1 MEPSELS
8 ARLRQIASYV
18 DTSRR
23 PSLRFV
29 RSTLAAAVLATD
41 RSLSEAVGKALAAK
55 VAQLMPEEFNG
66 ETYDTADKGKGF
78 KDGYVSFAMDPNTW
92 ESAGIIGGI
101 LFMCRYNPADFKS
114 EAPEGEGADA
124 WQGHSK
130 GEAVVTLTMTAGYYN
145 KTLGGGVDGS
155 TPLGTCTVMLD
166 AKEQVVEADIDDT
179 TQFEK
184 GVTELIRRINESP
197 PDEAVSASRRRK
209 SMPPTT
215 SEKTLIQWLTKQNRT
230 DVKRTEINDLVRS
243 MSKRTGE
250 PAGQV
255 LERVNGFFKKRGWPV
270 DEKG

>member
-18 DTSRR
+18 EASGS
-23 PSLRFV
+23 PSLRLV
-29 RSTLAAAVLATD
+29 SSRLAAMVLATD
-41 RSLSEAVGKALAAK
+41 RSLSEAVGKALAEQVAK
-55 VAQLMPEEFNG
+55 LMPEEFSG
-66 ETYDTADKGKGF
+66 ATYDTADKGKGF
-78 KDGYVSFAMDPNTW
+78 KGGYVSWAMDPNTW
-92 ESAGIIGGI
+92 ENAGIIGGI
-101 LFMCRYNPADFKS
+101 LFMCRYNPEEFKS
-114 EAPEGEGADA
+114 ESPEGEGSED

-130 GEAVVTLTMTAGYYN
+130 GEAAITLTMTAGYYN

-155 TPLGTCTVMLD
+155 VSLGTCTILLD
-166 AKEQVVEADIDDT
+166 AKEKVMEAAIDDESA
-179 TQFEK
+179 FET
-184 GVTELIRRINESP
+184 GVTELIRRVNESP

-215 SEKTLIQWLTKQNRT
+215 SEKTLIQWLTQQNRT

-255 LERVNGFFKKRGWPV
+255 LEKVNGFFKKRGWPI

>member
-8 ARLRQIASYV
+8 ARLRHIATYV
-18 DTSRR
+18 EASGR
-23 PSLRFV
+23 PSLRLV
-29 RSTLAAAVLATD
+29 SSRLAAMVLATD
-41 RSLSEAVGKALAAK
+41 RSLSEAVGKALAEQVAK
-55 VAQLMPEEFNG
+55 LMPEEFSG
-66 ETYDTADKGKGF
+66 ATYDTADKGKGF
-78 KDGYVSFAMDPNTW
+78 KGGYVSWAMDPNTW
-92 ESAGIIGGI
+92 ENAGIIGGI
-101 LFMCRYNPADFKS
+101 LFMCRYNPEDFKS
-114 EAPEGEGADA
+114 EAPEEGYGGDA
-124 WQGHSK
+124 AHSK
-130 GEAVVTLTMTAGYYN
+130 GEAAVTLTMTAGYYN

-155 TPLGTCTVMLD
+155 VDLGTCTVLLD
-166 AKEQVVEADIDDT
+166 AKEKVMEAAIDDSSE
-179 TQFEK
+179 FEK
-184 GVTELIRRINESP
+184 GVTELIRKVNESP

-255 LERVNGFFKKRGWPV
+255 LEKVNGFFKKRGWPV

>member
-8 ARLRQIASYV
+8 AHLRQIASYV
-18 DTSRR
+18 DASRR
-23 PSLRFV
+23 PSLSLVASR
-29 RSTLAAAVLATD
+29 LAAAVLATD
-41 RSLSEAVGKALAAK
+41 RSLSETVGKSLAAQ
-55 VAQLMPEEFNG
+55 VAKLMPEEFNG

-78 KDGYVSFAMDPNTW
+78 KGGYVSWAMDPNTW
-92 ESAGIIGGI
+92 ENAGIIGGI
-101 LFMCRYNPADFKS
+101 LFMCRYNPEEFKS
-114 EAPEGEGADA
+114 EAPEGGYGGEDA
-124 WQGHSK
+124 GHSK
-130 GEAVVTLTMTAGYYN
+130 GEAVITLTMTAGYYN
-145 KTLGGGVDGS
+145 KTLGGGVDGAAD
-155 TPLGTCTVMLD
+155 LGTCTVMLD
-166 AKEQVVEADIDDT
+166 SKEQVVEASIDDESK
-179 TQFEK
+179 FEK
-184 GVTELIRRINESP
+184 GVTDLIRKVNDSP

-215 SEKTLIQWLTKQNRT
+215 SEKTLLQWLVKQNRT